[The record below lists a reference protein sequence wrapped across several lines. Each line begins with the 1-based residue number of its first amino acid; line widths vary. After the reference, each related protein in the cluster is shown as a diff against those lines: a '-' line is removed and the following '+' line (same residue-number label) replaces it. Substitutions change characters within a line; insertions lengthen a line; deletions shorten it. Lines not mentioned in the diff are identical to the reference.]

1 VFFILRGMKSL
12 RLSLVFALS
21 ILVGLTIAYSVSRG
35 LGSDDV
41 VILVGTLVLTGGL
54 LGMIGPERPWLWAL
68 GIDVWMPAGR
78 IWPPAPAPSDHRPSQ
93 PLPLPSGLASNEA
106 AQWIVGT
113 LIIASFPLM
122 GAYTGMLFRK
132 VFDAII
138 KAGGK

>member
-54 LGMIGPERPWLWAL
+54 LGMIGPERPWL
-68 GIDVWMPAGR
+68 
-78 IWPPAPAPSDHRPSQ
+78 
-93 PLPLPSGLASNEA
+93 
-106 AQWIVGT
+106 
-113 LIIASFPLM
+113 
-122 GAYTGMLFRK
+122 
-132 VFDAII
+132 
-138 KAGGK
+138 

>member
-1 VFFILRGMKSL
+1 MRDSL
-12 RLSLVFALS
+12 KFLLQR
-21 ILVGLTIAYSVSRG
+21 RG
-35 LGSDDV
+35 LGWGDFLSLENFQVD
-41 VILVGTLVLTGGL
+41 

-93 PLPLPSGLASNEA
+93 PLPLPWGLASNEA